1 MLNIQEAEK
10 LIKKIPRGI
19 SPEENR
25 TACSVI
31 TGVRDGKS
39 LKELIHYYSLNAEMA
54 ERWWNRFNFSDV
66 APEEKKRRGGK
77 TAKLDEYIK
86 SNFGKTLKS
95 NDIIE
100 QCEITTP
107 TLYNY
112 INSNRHFFKKVA
124 RGTYLILD
132 PEAERKEAKASG

>member
-1 MLNIQEAEK
+1 
-10 LIKKIPRGI
+10 
-19 SPEENR
+19 
-25 TACSVI
+25 
-31 TGVRDGKS
+31 
-39 LKELIHYYSLNAEMA
+39 MA